1 MYNCHCHQ
9 IFFGCSHDNGYARL
23 LEDMVADR
31 DLLGRIT
38 LVEGIPFERELA
50 SLKPAYRVAKFDSLF
65 RDTKIVAPS
74 RNPSWFS
81 AAQISP
87 LQTQPLPIRTPSSSN
102 GNGTAAAPAT
112 GPATW
117 ASTTAAAANAT
128 LTDLTASKPSTPK
141 PPASV
146 ERNKYGQRVDRV
158 DFKTIPKDELNR
170 VKKLKLCNLF
180 FLLGECPNINCYHT
194 HEYKLTKNERVVL
207 QAVARMTP
215 CHFGTECDDAGCI
228 YGHRC
233 PLSEGGRK
241 DCFWGTNCRFETS
254 AHGIDTNI
262 VKITKV

>member
-1 MYNCHCHQ
+1 M
-9 IFFGCSHDNGYARL
+9 I
-23 LEDMVADR
+23 ADR

-38 LVEGIPFERELA
+38 LLEGIPFERELA
-50 SLKPAYRVAKFDSLF
+50 SIKPAYRVAKFNSLF
-65 RDTKIVAPS
+65 RDTKIITPS
-74 RNPSWFS
+74 RNPWS
-81 AAQISP
+81 SP
-87 LQTQPLPIRTPSSSN
+87 APTTSSPQTQTLPIRTPSLSN
-102 GNGTAAAPAT
+102 GNDTTATP

-117 ASTTAAAANAT
+117 ASTTAAVANAT

-141 PPASV
+141 PPPTV

-180 FLLGECPNINCYHT
+180 FLLGECPNISCYHT

-215 CHFGTECDDAGCI
+215 CHFGTECDDPACI

-233 PLSEGGRK
+233 PLSEVGKK
-241 DCFWGTNCRFETS
+241 DCFWGANCRFDTT
-254 AHGIDTNI
+254 AHGVDTNI
-262 VKITKV
+262 VKVTKV